1 MVRSKQFHIVVAVVV
16 VGFLVAASAASAGV
30 CKGRVVYKD
39 GSHYANG
46 GISGLVSGGGVT
58 KKFYTDDKGRF
69 TITWSSNKGLAK
81 IYVKGRTIARDIK
94 NGTTDLVLVVP

>member
-1 MVRSKQFHIVVAVVV
+1 MAVVEQFHVIVVVLAVAL
-16 VGFLVAASAASAGV
+16 FTAASAVQAGV
-30 CKGRVVYKD
+30 CSGVVVYKD
-39 GSHYANG
+39 GSYYKNS

-69 TITWSSNKGLAK
+69 TITWSSNKDLAK
-81 IYVKGRTIARDIK
+81 IYIKGRTIARDIK